1 MTDLQVERDTIA
13 MDTTTV
19 IPATLTG
26 DIADTDR
33 LTEIE
38 TEIVIIGRF
47 TSLSIGSTPIMTCC
61 NIYFCRYLYVSDE
74 EESDNIATTTMSI

>member
-13 MDTTTV
+13 MDTTTA
-19 IPATLTG
+19 ILATQTG
-26 DIADTDR
+26 DTADTDR

-47 TSLSIGSTPIMTCC
+47 TSLSISCTSLITCC